1 MPDSTS
7 YHLEGYVLDTNVLS
21 KLAQANQLD
30 LLHQLTTVPLYITP
44 HIQRELEVGLRH
56 GVSYLLKALQLLK
69 TGELQLITPT
79 PAESRGVKKWPSKLG
94 LGEIEAISLCRKR
107 NLVFISHD
115 TRAIKY
121 GEWLGIECIP
131 LTDLLEEFVNMGL
144 LTTLD
149 MDNILA

>member
-79 PAESRGVKKWPSKLG
+79 PAESRGVKVLDDF
-94 LGEIEAISLCRKR
+94 CRSVVR
-107 NLVFISHD
+107 
-115 TRAIKY
+115 RAIKSASN
-121 GEWLGIECIP
+121 GSSFRCWRFLVSP
-131 LTDLLEEFVNMGL
+131 VNSRLKGL
-144 LTTLD
+144 D
-149 MDNILA
+149 CKGSYC

>member
-1 MPDSTS
+1 MLDSTS
-7 YHLEGYVLDTNVLS
+7 YNLEGYVLDTNVLS

-30 LLHQLTTVPLYITP
+30 LLHRLATVPLYITP

-56 GVSYLLKALQLLK
+56 GVSYLTGALELLK

-79 PAESRGVKKWPSKLG
+79 LAERGGIKKWPSKLG
-94 LGEIEAISLCRKR
+94 EGEIEAISLCRKR

-121 GEWLGIECIP
+121 GQWLGIECIP
-131 LTDLLEEFVNMGL
+131 LTDLLEELVNMGW
-144 LTTLD
+144 LTTSD
-149 MDNILA
+149 RDHILS